1 MTSGSVLTS
10 GSHLP
15 SGSRR
20 HLHSRPTRRR
30 RLPIVVTALGWVV
43 VALLAVV
50 AIMRIVAWDTLE
62 PFAVLNTVSLFVYL
76 PAWIVLVVAALG
88 RRLILAAAALLI
100 VVAQV
105 VFVYP
110 EFAAAT
116 PLPDWAAR
124 APHIEVLDANVYNLN
139 PSMAGYIDQIE
150 EVHPQLVTMEEAT
163 PPDVSQLKR
172 SAALVSLPYQIE
184 IKRYDPS
191 AFFIASRY
199 PLAAEKVVYQYGRP
213 LIVEVTLELPSGPQ
227 RLWVTHT
234 IAPLPSSFSQWKGQL
249 STIGQRVQAAG
260 ASRLLLVG
268 DLNGTWGNKGF
279 RVLLDAGL
287 TDGAAARGEP
297 LEMTWSQ
304 IKPLLPPLVRIDH
317 ILTGS
322 GVAVTAIRT
331 AVGKGSDHRDV
342 IATVAFHRSHPSGT

>member
-1 MTSGSVLTS
+1 
-10 GSHLP
+10 
-15 SGSRR
+15 
-20 HLHSRPTRRR
+20 
-30 RLPIVVTALGWVV
+30 LPIVVTVLGWVV
-43 VALLAVV
+43 VAVLAVV
-50 AIMRIVAWDTLE
+50 ATMRIVAWDTFE

-76 PAWIVLVVAALG
+76 PAWIVLIVAALG
-88 RRLILAAAALLI
+88 RRWILAVAALLI

-116 PLPDWAAR
+116 PLPDWTAR
-124 APHIEVLDANVYNLN
+124 APHIEMLDANVYNQN

-150 EVHPQLVTMEEAT
+150 EVRPQLVTMEEAT

-172 SAALVSLPYQIE
+172 SGALASLPYQIE

-199 PLAAEKVVYQYGRP
+199 PLHAENVVYQYRRP
-213 LIVEVTLELPSGPQ
+213 LIVQVTLQLPSGPQ

-234 IAPLPSSFSQWKGQL
+234 IAPLPSSFAQWKGQL
-249 STIGQRVQAAG
+249 STIGQVVRAAG
-260 ASRLLLVG
+260 APGLLLVG
-268 DLNGTWGNKGF
+268 DLNATWGNKGF
-279 RVLLDAGL
+279 RHILDAGL

-304 IKPLLPPLVRIDH
+304 TKPLLPPVVRIDH
-317 ILTGS
+317 VLTGS

-331 AVGKGSDHRDV
+331 DVGVGSDHRDV
-342 IATVAFHRSHPSGT
+342 IATVAFRRPHQTGA

>member
-1 MTSGSVLTS
+1 
-10 GSHLP
+10 
-15 SGSRR
+15 
-20 HLHSRPTRRR
+20 
-30 RLPIVVTALGWVV
+30 LPIVVTVLGWVV
-43 VALLAVV
+43 VVVLAVV
-50 AIMRIVAWDTLE
+50 ATMRIVAWDTFE

-116 PLPDWAAR
+116 PLPDWTAR
-124 APHIEVLDANVYNLN
+124 APHIELLDANVYNLN
-139 PSMAGYIDQIE
+139 PWMAGYIDQIE

-172 SAALVSLPYQIE
+172 SGALASLPYQIE

-199 PLAAEKVVYQYGRP
+199 PLVAENVVYQYRRP
-213 LIVEVTLELPSGPQ
+213 LIVQVTLELPSGPQ

-234 IAPLPSSFSQWKGQL
+234 IAPLPSSFAQWKGQL
-249 STIGQRVQAAG
+249 STISRLVRAAG
-260 ASRLLLVG
+260 APGLLLVG
-268 DLNGTWGNKGF
+268 DLNATWGSRGF
-279 RVLLDAGL
+279 RLILDAGL

-304 IKPLLPPLVRIDH
+304 TKPLLPPVVRIDH
-317 ILTGS
+317 VLTGS

-331 AVGKGSDHRDV
+331 GVGKGSDHRDV
-342 IATVAFHRSHPSGT
+342 IATVAFRRSTHSGA